1 MDEKKALD
9 DTLTESAIPQDEG
22 QIAEEEVAKAE
33 DADKSAQA
41 TTDGV
46 DKSVQT
52 NTDSGDKSVAKARLP
67 KRIPFLGD
75 MIAGFFMG
83 VAFIIPGFSGGS
95 VAAILGIYEKL
106 IGAIADLF
114 RDFKRS
120 FLTLLPIFVGLVL
133 GAVSLLYPL
142 GWALE
147 AFPLPTVSLFVG
159 LALGGLGSITEKIGG
174 KIKATN
180 LLALAIPLVLV
191 VALCLLPTGADVNL
205 LALDFGGYVLLF
217 LIGIIGSAAL
227 VVPGIS
233 GSMIL
238 LILGYYNPIINIITE
253 HFLKGEDVLPS
264 FLVLMSVGLG
274 IIVGFVG
281 ISVIM
286 KLLLSRFKRGTYF
299 AIVGFIIGSVPTVF
313 VSSAKDVGL
322 TLSTLP
328 TSPMYWIAC
337 ALLLMVGFAL
347 AMFVVRKAKGIKK
360 EEK

>member
-9 DTLTESAIPQDEG
+9 SLGESAISGIEEQTTESQAQTDKMAAHVCMDAPVEED
-22 QIAEEEVAKAE
+22 AENKAKA
-33 DADKSAQA
+33 SLC
-41 TTDGV
+41 V
-46 DKSVQT
+46 
-52 NTDSGDKSVAKARLP
+52 
-67 KRIPFLGD
+67 RIPFLGD

-106 IGAIADLF
+106 ISAIADIF

-120 FLTLLPIFVGLVL
+120 FLTLLPIFIGLVL

-159 LALGGLGSITEKIGG
+159 LALGGLGSITEKTAG
-174 KIKATN
+174 KIKPGN
-180 LLALAIPLVLV
+180 IVALAIPLIIAFSLSF
-191 VALCLLPTGADVNL
+191 LPTGADVNL
-205 LALDFGGYVLLF
+205 LSLDFGGYVLLF
-217 LIGIIGSAAL
+217 LIGILGSAAL

-238 LILGYYNPIINIITE
+238 LILGYYNPIINIITQ
-253 HFLKGEDVLPS
+253 HFLKGEDLLAS

-274 IIVGFVG
+274 IIFGFIG

-286 KLLLSRFKRGTYF
+286 KFLLARYKRGTYF
-299 AIVGFIIGSVPTVF
+299 AIIGFILGSVPTVF
-313 VSSAKDVGL
+313 ISTARDAGIELSSII
-322 TLSTLP
+322 S
-328 TSPMYWIAC
+328 SPLELVASV
-337 ALLLMVGFAL
+337 LLLALGFVL
-347 AMFVVRKAKGIKK
+347 AVFVVKRAKTIK
-360 EEK
+360 EEA